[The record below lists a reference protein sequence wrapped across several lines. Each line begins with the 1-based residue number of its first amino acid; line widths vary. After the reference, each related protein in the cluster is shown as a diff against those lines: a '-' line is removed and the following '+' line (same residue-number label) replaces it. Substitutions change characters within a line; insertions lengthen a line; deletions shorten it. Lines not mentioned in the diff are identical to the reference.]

1 LSVLVRLS
9 AIDTG
14 PFRALQLD
22 LGPRLNLLTGDNGL
36 GKSFL
41 LDLVWYASTWTW
53 AGLSALPHPA
63 RSVDPAG
70 GPGAGRYFTTALT
83 AVFEGGRAYT
93 NAFHVP
99 SLSWTPRNG
108 AASGDP
114 GDGAVVYARVDG
126 GFCVWDAYRNR
137 GREAGTAPDERP
149 ASFVMTREQVWEGLP
164 DGPRWHCNG
173 LLRDW
178 ISWQQTRN
186 GAFQALEG
194 ALAALSGE
202 GAEALRVGAPQ
213 RVGDDARD
221 IPTLALP
228 YGEVPITHAS
238 AGMRRICALAY
249 VLVWA
254 WREHRLAAERRAS
267 PPLDRMILLVD
278 EAEAHLHPR
287 WQRRVVPALLEAVRA
302 LAPEV
307 QVQIVVATHS
317 PLVMASVEVAF
328 DPSVD
333 RLFQFDLDGSEL
345 VVEERPFAKQG
356 DAAAWLVSDTFG
368 LQQARSVPAQAAIE
382 AAESMMRGEL
392 AGPPAA
398 VAEVDR
404 RLREALPELDH
415 FWPRWLGWASRQQP
429 SP

>member
-1 LSVLVRLS
+1 MATRGSPSWAINDPPTPGAARLSGTGRPVRRTIATRSRAGSYLPDGDSSVLVRLS
-9 AIDTG
+9 AVDTG

-22 LGPRLNLLTGDNGL
+22 LGPRLNLFTGDNGL

-53 AGLSALPHPA
+53 AGLPALPHPA
-63 RSVDPAG
+63 RTVDDAG

-83 AVFEGGRAYT
+83 AGFEGGRWYT
-93 NAFHVP
+93 NVFHVP
-99 SLSWTPRNG
+99 SLSWMPRKG
-108 AASGDP
+108 MASGP
-114 GDGAVVYARVDG
+114 AVNRALESPHAGDGVVIYARVDG

-137 GREAGTAPDERP
+137 GREAGPAPDDRP
-149 ASFVMTREQVWEGLP
+149 TSFTMTREQVWEGLP
-164 DGPRWHCNG
+164 DGPRWYCNG

-202 GAEALRVGAPQ
+202 GVEALHVGAPQ

-249 VLVWA
+249 ILVWA

-278 EAEAHLHPR
+278 EVEAHLHPR

-307 QVQIVVATHS
+307 HVQLVVATHS
-317 PLVMASVEVAF
+317 PLVMASVEVEF
-328 DPSVD
+328 DAAVD
-333 RLFQFDLDGSEL
+333 RLFQFDMDGSEL
-345 VVEERPFAKQG
+345 VVDERARPEFLRP
-356 DAAAWLVSDTFG
+356 DDRSAAATG
-368 LQQARSVPAQAAIE
+368 AVPG
-382 AAESMMRGEL
+382 R
-392 AGPPAA
+392 
-398 VAEVDR
+398 
-404 RLREALPELDH
+404 
-415 FWPRWLGWASRQQP
+415 
-429 SP
+429 